1 MRTRAAASVAARA
14 TAAATAAAA
23 AARPMMTTMGSM
35 RTLNAGAELTSSGQ
49 VSCVLPPSGLA
60 HHLVRWPRRRVLGA
74 SPSAGPIGRLVSS
87 PERACEWITAIQK
100 GGRWGSVDC
109 PWKMSLDGSAPNE
122 AAFEP
127 NEAAQYNDCTGTGY
141 RYFPYN
147 TGTVQY
153 RYTEGMRRAVQSW
166 VKYRTVPVSRAVFVA
181 SIHISRPCAAAASCT
196 NSWCSSE

>member
-14 TAAATAAAA
+14 MAAATAAAA

-35 RTLNAGAELTSSGQ
+35 RTLNAGAELTFSGQ

-100 GGRWGSVDC
+100 GGRWGWVDC

-122 AAFEP
+122 AA
-127 NEAAQYNDCTGTGY
+127 QYNESTGTGY
-141 RYFPYN
+141 RYF
-147 TGTVQY
+147 T
-153 RYTEGMRRAVQSW
+153 
-166 VKYRTVPVSRAVFVA
+166 
-181 SIHISRPCAAAASCT
+181 
-196 NSWCSSE
+196 

>member
-35 RTLNAGAELTSSGQ
+35 RTLNAGAELTFSGQ

-100 GGRWGSVDC
+100 GGRWGWVDC
-109 PWKMSLDGSAPNE
+109 PWKMSLDGSANE

-141 RYFPYN
+141 RSLTIP
-147 TGTVQY
+147 VQY
-153 RYTEGMRRAVQSW
+153 STGIQKGCDGRYRFTW
-166 VKYRTVPVSRAVFVA
+166 L
-181 SIHISRPCAAAASCT
+181 
-196 NSWCSSE
+196 